1 MQTYVIVSHDGVG
14 LVSTSLKAKDDAT
27 ALAMAGRFIGD
38 SVVEVSADDR
48 ILFGKPA
55 LLRSATQVSAAAT
68 IAA

>member
-27 ALAMAGRFIGD
+27 ALAMVSRFIGD
-38 SVVEVSADDR
+38 SVIEVSTDNR
-48 ILFGKPA
+48 ILLGKRS
-55 LLRSATQVSAAAT
+55 LLRATPKLSAAET